1 MSYFE
6 SRLKINIDDFAEIER
21 KLKFCQEL
29 RITNLI
35 LEPKNDILKLS
46 SELKQRI
53 SKISTLNLYYRINLR
68 PNNLNDLKKRIQ
80 HYNNFSDIISVES
93 MDKNIQI
100 QAAKDSRVD
109 IISFSDQNVIKTISP
124 GIISLTKQNRS
135 FIEFS
140 LAPLMAR
147 NQAIQ
152 SKYLRSLYR
161 AVQLA
166 VQLKVNYIISGN
178 FDDLFKLRH
187 PRALISVCHTL
198 LGIPLLSAKKAFSE
212 NVLTLINRV
221 HARQDKSIIESG
233 VKLLNEGEL

>member
-1 MSYFE
+1 LSYFE

-29 RITNLI
+29 RMTNLI
-35 LEPKNDILKLS
+35 LEPKNDILKFN

-68 PNNLNDLKKRIQ
+68 PKSLNDLKKRIK

-140 LAPLMAR
+140 LAPIMAR
-147 NQAIQ
+147 NQAVQ

-221 HARQDKSIIESG
+221 HARQDKNIIESG
-233 VKLLNEGEL
+233 VKRLNEGEL

>member
-6 SRLKINIDDFAEIER
+6 ARLKINIDDFAEIER

-35 LEPKNDILKLS
+35 LEPKNDILKLN

-53 SKISTLNLYYRINLR
+53 SKISTLNIYYRINLR
-68 PNNLNDLKKRIQ
+68 PKSLNDLKKRIQ
-80 HYNNFSDIISVES
+80 PYNNFSDIISVES

-140 LAPLMAR
+140 LAPIMTR
-147 NQAIQ
+147 NQAVQ
-152 SKYLRSLYR
+152 SRYLRSLYR

-178 FDDLFKLRH
+178 FDDIFKLRH

-221 HARQDKSIIESG
+221 QARQDKNIIESG
-233 VKLLNEGEL
+233 VKLLNEGDL

>member
-6 SRLKINIDDFAEIER
+6 SRLKINVDDFAEIER
-21 KLKFCQEL
+21 KLKFCQKL

-35 LEPKNDILKLS
+35 LEPKNDIVKLN

-53 SKISTLNLYYRINLR
+53 SKISTLNIYYRINLR
-68 PNNLNDLKKRIQ
+68 PKSLNDLKKRLRP
-80 HYNNFSDIISVES
+80 YNNFSDIISVES
-93 MDKNIQI
+93 TDKNIQI

-124 GIISLTKQNRS
+124 GIISLTKQNKS

-140 LAPLMAR
+140 LAPIMVR

-166 VQLKVNYIISGN
+166 VQLKANYIISGN

-198 LGIPLLSAKKAFSE
+198 LGIPLLRAKKAFSE
-212 NVLTLINRV
+212 NVLSLINRV
-221 HARQDKSIIESG
+221 QTRQDKNIIESG

>member
-35 LEPKNDILKLS
+35 LEPKSDVLKLN
-46 SELKQRI
+46 SELKHRI
-53 SKISTLNLYYRINLR
+53 SKFSTLNLYYRINLK
-68 PNNLNDLKKRIQ
+68 PKSLNDLKKRIQ
-80 HYNNFSDIISVES
+80 HYRNFSDIISVES
-93 MDKNIQI
+93 MDKNVQI

-109 IISFSDQNVIKTISP
+109 IISFSDQNIIKTISP

-140 LAPLMAR
+140 LAPIMAR
-147 NQAIQ
+147 NQVVQ
-152 SKYLRSLYR
+152 SRYLRHLYR
-161 AVQLA
+161 AIQLA
-166 VQLKVNYIISGN
+166 VQFKVNYIISGN

-221 HARQDKSIIESG
+221 QARQDKNIIESG
-233 VKLLNEGEL
+233 VKLLNKGDL

>member
-1 MSYFE
+1 LSYFE

-35 LEPKNDILKLS
+35 LEPKNDVVKLN

-53 SKISTLNLYYRINLR
+53 SKISNLNLYYRINLR
-68 PNNLNDLKKRIQ
+68 PNSLNDLKKLIQ
-80 HYNNFSDIISVES
+80 PYNNFSDIISVES
-93 MDKNIQI
+93 MDKNVQI

-140 LAPLMAR
+140 LAPIMTR

-152 SKYLRSLYR
+152 SRYLRSLYR

-198 LGIPLLSAKKAFSE
+198 LGIPLLSAKKAFSK
-212 NVLTLINRV
+212 NVLNLINRV
-221 HARQDKSIIESG
+221 QARQDKNIIESG
-233 VKLLNEGEL
+233 VKILNEDEL

>member
-21 KLKFCQEL
+21 KIKFCQEL

-35 LEPKNDILKLS
+35 LEQKNDIIKLN

-68 PNNLNDLKKRIQ
+68 PNSLNDLKKRIQ
-80 HYNNFSDIISVES
+80 LYNNFSDIISVES

-140 LAPLMAR
+140 LAPIMAR
-147 NQAIQ
+147 NQAVQ

-166 VQLKVNYIISGN
+166 MQLKVNYIISGN
-178 FDDLFKLRH
+178 FDDIFKLRH

-221 HARQDKSIIESG
+221 QARQDKNIIESG